1 MAFSVQKA
9 MRGRGD
15 LLLEPETYF
24 FEVPPGDEGNRLDLY
39 LSRQVPFLSRNQIQR
54 LIEKGKVL
62 VNSKKSRS
70 SYRVRGGDFIEMEV
84 PPPEEIILKPQHL
97 PLDIVYED
105 KDLLV
110 INKPQGLVVHPAPGH
125 YEGTLVNALLYH
137 CPDLTGIG
145 GYLRP
150 GIVHRLDKDTSGLLV
165 VSKNELAH
173 KSLTEQ
179 LKNRTLKRKYLALV
193 HGEVME
199 DKGVIDAPLGRDPRN
214 RKKFAVVPDG
224 KPARSYYRVLEK
236 FPGFTLLEV
245 ELETGRTHQIRVHLA
260 YAGYPV
266 AGDPLYGSKRNPL
279 GLPGQA
285 LHAYQISFSHPRTGE
300 LMTFEAPLPST
311 FKKALAYLRGE
322 INSLDLPQTSR

>member
-1 MAFSVQKA
+1 VIF
-9 MRGRGD
+9 
-15 LLLEPETYF
+15 LEPETYF
-24 FEVPPGDEGNRLDLY
+24 FEVPPEAAGSRLDLY
-39 LSRQVPFLSRNQIQR
+39 LSRQVPFLSRTQIQK

-70 SYRVRGGDFIEMEV
+70 SYRIRCNDLIEMEV
-84 PPPEEIILKPQHL
+84 PPPEEITLKPQHI

-105 KDLLV
+105 GDLLV

-125 YEGTLVNALLYH
+125 YEGTLVNALLCH
-137 CPDLTGIG
+137 CPDLPGIG

-165 VSKNELAH
+165 VSKTDLAH

-193 HGEVME
+193 HGEVKE

-214 RKKFAVVPDG
+214 RKKFAVVPNG
-224 KPARSYYRVLEK
+224 KHARTHYRVLEK

-266 AGDPLYGSKRNPL
+266 AGDPLYGPRRNPL

-285 LHAYQISFSHPRTGE
+285 LHAYQISFRHPRTGE
-300 LMTFEAPLPST
+300 LVTFEAPLPCA
-311 FKKALAYLRGE
+311 FKRVLAYLRGDLD
-322 INSLDLPQTSR
+322 SLGLSSEKDGKEKTGAKT